1 MPQQLELKLKD
12 RTAGLLMG
20 EQPRRDYLKAL
31 GASNGN
37 SCSIFPLRKQVP
49 NQQLSLSA
57 FIASSKEIHKTIHQM
72 KQFYLCEIEIPFP
85 VTAKLNSDS
94 NLLHRGN
101 SHWLWIVATWKTL
114 SNRQAGLFSLSF
126 FLFFFPTQLC
136 GMWLPVAL
144 VFICQWSSNISVFV
158 QPLLQRVIHPHKPS
172 VEGKQTADVISRAL
186 HGDHLKFKSEWL
198 ESTVLAFISCWYT
211 DSCMLCYKK

>member
-20 EQPRRDYLKAL
+20 EQPHRDYLKAL

-126 FLFFFPTQLC
+126 FFFPHPALRYVASSC
-136 GMWLPVAL
+136 LSFHLPVKQQY
-144 VFICQWSSNISVFV
+144 ICICSAFAT
-158 QPLLQRVIHPHKPS
+158 
-172 VEGKQTADVISRAL
+172 EGNPPP
-186 HGDHLKFKSEWL
+186 
-198 ESTVLAFISCWYT
+198 
-211 DSCMLCYKK
+211 